1 MLETTKLMLTI
12 DEKRKEM
19 VETAKQQGYTGI
31 DTIKRSQELDNLIN
45 LFQKY

>member
-1 MLETTKLMLTI
+1 METTKLMLTI

-19 VETAKQQGYTGI
+19 VETAKRQGYTGNE
-31 DTIKRSQELDNLIN
+31 TIKRSQELDNLIN